1 MALFNERR
9 VMLDLVFSILP
20 TLTSVNIAQDIL
32 TPIILLLNHL
42 WPTINPEPQR
52 LIKIFSSRNVIFGRL
67 KDGFEMSLPDGFS
80 QKIEEHLIIFF
91 STLS

>member
-9 VMLDLVFSILP
+9 VMLDLVYSILS

-42 WPTINPEPQR
+42 
-52 LIKIFSSRNVIFGRL
+52 
-67 KDGFEMSLPDGFS
+67 
-80 QKIEEHLIIFF
+80 
-91 STLS
+91 